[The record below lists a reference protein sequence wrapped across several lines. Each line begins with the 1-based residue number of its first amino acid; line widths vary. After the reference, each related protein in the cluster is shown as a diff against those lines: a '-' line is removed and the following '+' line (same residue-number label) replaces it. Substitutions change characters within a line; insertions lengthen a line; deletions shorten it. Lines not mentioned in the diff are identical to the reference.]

1 MGRTFEKVK
10 VRNYGDI
17 AMVARGL
24 LKEEAIREAEIE
36 AIVDTGATYLCLP
49 PKIIEE
55 LGLLYSRSVSVTT
68 ANGEVKRRI
77 FQGAEIT
84 IKNRSTQMEVMES
97 DETTPPLIGFLVL
110 EALDFVVDPKT
121 QKIIPNPEHGGK
133 WVVECYRQ
141 CIPA

>member
-141 CIPA
+141 CVPA